1 MYRYS
6 NAVHQYYLLPLFVL
20 GLCTVVHS
28 GSSKWVYFF
37 MPLFGVG
44 GGFHPPCH
52 CMCIVSTT
60 TFCSVECVFF
70 QHSLTVHACG
80 HYAIGSCHTLCVVNI
95 VLCSMYIL
103 YV

>member
-28 GSSKWVYFF
+28 GSSNFSGVYFF
-37 MPLFGVG
+37 MPVFFFCVCVCGV
-44 GGFHPPCH
+44 GGFHPPCYY
-52 CMCIVSTT
+52 MCIVSTT

-70 QHSLTVHACG
+70 QHSLTVHVVIMQLV
-80 HYAIGSCHTLCVVNI
+80 YATHFVWSI
-95 VLCSMYIL
+95 
-103 YV
+103 